1 MSTRDDV
8 KTVLDGLFIPL
19 TPEGMAAIHATRSL
33 PPTIEPWA
41 AWPVWVSTTWRTV
54 AIADETWTVIV
65 ALPAADA
72 DTWAASGDDAL
83 EPVREA
89 LMKVGGVMRAE
100 PIALAV
106 GDNAATVPAIAYT
119 LEV

>member
-1 MSTRDDV
+1 MTTRDDV
-8 KTVLDGLFIPL
+8 VTVLDGLVIPN
-19 TPEGMAAIHATRSL
+19 TGGTIRATRSL

-41 AWPVWVSTTWRTV
+41 AWPVWVSTSWRTV
-54 AIADETWTVIV
+54 AIADETWTVIL
-65 ALPAADA
+65 ALPAADT
-72 DTWAASGDDAL
+72 DTWASSGDAAL
-83 EPVREA
+83 EPVRVA